1 MKKTLFAIAA
11 LAVFA
16 VGCIKEEQQPTASSD
31 SAGKPAIVVSVVQT
45 KVSLSPI
52 EGTDQGKCIWRE
64 GDQLAVYYQNA
75 DESAGEIVTFT
86 YSEDYE
92 DGTAKFVADADPTE
106 GYVPVKVAHPV
117 ESLTEEGGFTL
128 VREFTY
134 DASNSGK
141 LPVYLRSEEIS
152 LNEEGMLSA
161 QLHHNASVL
170 KFVLHDVPA
179 YAAGLAFESVRYK
192 DEGGNIVDKADGI
205 TTTSVTTITHFPYKT
220 GYTADPA
227 SSANDVTL
235 YVAAAHSSYPS
246 RVYLIDG
253 DGDEVEG
260 SAKTFNVADG
270 AKWIGADDYIE
281 FNTPID
287 FKNADS
293 RTNYVKVGGVKWAK
307 GNLQCVQ
314 NEGDAGFQSGWRI
327 APAQWHHLTYK
338 DNSEAGTV
346 YTYTNSETSFEHFN
360 YGGIA
365 NQARSDEAGD
375 MIAPA
380 SEGLDI
386 SGKMYSDVTAATEVT
401 GTAAIKEIDTF
412 SGTKHNE
419 LWGDLAYWASKGA
432 YKMPTAADMKKLHN
446 EVHKESGVYTTADGK
461 KVWGLFLTTVL
472 PGETRKQPGTT
483 PRTITDVDL
492 EYGLFLPKAGRRY
505 NVNSNYVIQKVL
517 EQGTYRT
524 STYYGKATHNGTEY
538 DVAGYYHIPKDYKGK
553 LYYGNGLGE
562 TVSGAYG
569 TTAGYLIRPVLVEA
583 EAE

>member
-16 VGCIKEEQQPTASSD
+16 VGCMKEEQQPAASSD

-52 EGTDQGKCIWRE
+52 EGTDQGKCIWQA

-75 DESAGEIVTFT
+75 DETAGEIVTFT

-92 DGTAKFVADADPTE
+92 DGTAKFVADATPTE

-192 DEGGNIVDKADGI
+192 DESGAYVEKGTSAA
-205 TTTSVTTITHFPYKT
+205 TTTTVKTITRFPYKT
-220 GYTADPA
+220 GYTADPT

-253 DGDEVEG
+253 DKTEIEG
-260 SAKTFNVADG
+260 SSKTFNVADG
-270 AKWIGADDYIE
+270 TQWIGADDYIE
-281 FNTPID
+281 FNTAID
-287 FKNADS
+287 FKKSELRKD
-293 RTNYVKVGGVKWAK
+293 YVKVCGVKWAK
-307 GNLQCVQ
+307 GNLQSKSTFA
-314 NEGDAGFQSGWRI
+314 EEGFQPRWRI
-327 APAQWHHLTYK
+327 APNQWHNFKYA
-338 DNSEAGTV
+338 EAATSTQTEPV
-346 YTYTNSETSFEHFN
+346 RYDYTNSADEFEHFN
-360 YGGIA
+360 FGGIA
-365 NQARSDEAGD
+365 RNSRFYSAANYLKPTAA
-375 MIAPA
+375 I
-380 SEGLDI
+380 DI
-386 SGKMYSDVTAATEVT
+386 SGKIFSDINATTEVEGDARFKSIAAT
-401 GTAAIKEIDTF
+401 ANSDI
-412 SGTKHNE
+412 
-419 LWGDLAYWASKGA
+419 WGDVAFWATKGK
-432 YKMPTAADMKKLHN
+432 YRMPTNAEMKKFHN
-446 EVHKESGVYTTADGK
+446 VSDKLLGYYVTPEGIR
-461 KVWGLFLTTVL
+461 VWGVL
-472 PGETRKQPGTT
+472 LRTPNPTRATNKAYVEF
-483 PRTITDVDL
+483 TDADL
-492 EYGLFLPKAGRRY
+492 ECGVFLPNAGRRA
-505 NVNSNYVIQKVL
+505 NSSSDSVIAVT

-524 STYYGKATHNGTEY
+524 SNYIKPVASTIDDEEVTLYYSS
-538 DVAGYYHIPKDYKGK
+538 YYHFANNAAK
-553 LYYGNGLGE
+553 LYDDNVG
-562 TVSGAYG
+562 TMGAAYDHA
-569 TTAGYLIRPVLVEA
+569 AGFLIRPVLVEA
-583 EAE
+583 AAE

>member
-16 VGCIKEEQQPTASSD
+16 VGCIKEEQQPAASSD
-31 SAGKPAIVVSVVQT
+31 SAGRPAIVVSVVQT

-52 EGTDQGKCIWRE
+52 EGTDQGKCIWQE

-92 DGTAKFVADADPTE
+92 DGTAKFVADAAPTE
-106 GYVPVKVAHPV
+106 GYVPVRVAHPV
-117 ESLTEEGGFTL
+117 ESVTETGFSL
-128 VREFTY
+128 VKEFTY
-134 DASNSGK
+134 DAEDPDR
-141 LPVYLRSEEIS
+141 LPVYLRSEDIS

-179 YAAGLAFESVRYK
+179 YAAGLAFESIRYK
-192 DEGGNIVDKADGI
+192 DEGGNIVEKADGI

-281 FNTPID
+281 FNTAID
-287 FKNADS
+287 FKKSELRKD
-293 RTNYVKVGGVKWAK
+293 YVKVCGVKWAK
-307 GNLQCVQ
+307 GNLQSKSTFA
-314 NEGDAGFQSGWRI
+314 EEGFQPRWRI
-327 APAQWHHLTYK
+327 APNQWHNFKYA
-338 DNSEAGTV
+338 EAATSTQTEPAR
-346 YTYTNSETSFEHFN
+346 YDYTNVADEFEHFN
-360 YGGIA
+360 FGGIA
-365 NQARSDEAGD
+365 RNSRFYSAANYLKPTAA
-375 MIAPA
+375 I
-380 SEGLDI
+380 DI
-386 SGKMYSDVTAATEVT
+386 SGKIFSDATATTEVEGDDRFKSIAAT
-401 GTAAIKEIDTF
+401 ANSDI
-412 SGTKHNE
+412 
-419 LWGDLAYWASKGA
+419 WGDVAFWATKGK
-432 YKMPTAADMKKLHN
+432 YRMPTNAEMKKFHN
-446 EVHKESGVYTTADGK
+446 VSDKLFGYYVTSEGIRVWGVLLRTPNPTRATNKAYVEFTEADLESGV
-461 KVWGLFLTTVL
+461 
-472 PGETRKQPGTT
+472 
-483 PRTITDVDL
+483 
-492 EYGLFLPKAGRRY
+492 FLPNAGRRS
-505 NVNSNYVIQKVL
+505 NSSSGSVIAVTI
-517 EQGTYRT
+517 QGTYRT
-524 STYYGKATHNGTEY
+524 SNYMKSVVSTSTDDEDVTSYYSS
-538 DVAGYYHIPKDYKGK
+538 YYHCADKAAK
-553 LYYGNGLGE
+553 LYDD
-562 TVSGAYG
+562 SMG
-569 TTAGYLIRPVLVEA
+569 TAFDHAAGFLIRPVLVEV